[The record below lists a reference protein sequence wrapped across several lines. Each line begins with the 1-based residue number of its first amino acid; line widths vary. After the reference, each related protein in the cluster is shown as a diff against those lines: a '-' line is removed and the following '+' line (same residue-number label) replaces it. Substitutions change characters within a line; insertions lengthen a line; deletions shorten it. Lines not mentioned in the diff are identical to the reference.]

1 MCAATTVSLDM
12 TYAESMVQIKDYVR
26 ENRVFEKQFVKETRF
41 TGNETQKGISDSVE
55 LSNRDSIIEATP
67 ASAPCV
73 GCGCAGC

>member
-1 MCAATTVSLDM
+1 MGLSLIVSML
-12 TYAESMVQIKDYVR
+12 QIKDYVR

-41 TGNETQKGISDSVE
+41 TGNETQKGISDSIE

-67 ASAPCV
+67 ATAPCV

>member
-1 MCAATTVSLDM
+1 MM
-12 TYAESMVQIKDYVR
+12 QIKDYVR
-26 ENRVFEKQFVKETRF
+26 ENRVFEKQFVKETHF

-67 ASAPCV
+67 AAAPCV